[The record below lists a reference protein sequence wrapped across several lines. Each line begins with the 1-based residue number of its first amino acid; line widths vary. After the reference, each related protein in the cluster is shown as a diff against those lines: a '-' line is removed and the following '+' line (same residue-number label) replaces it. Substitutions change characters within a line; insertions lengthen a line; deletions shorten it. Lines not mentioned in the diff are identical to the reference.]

1 MREWPMKRR
10 WMNVIGYLVGAACM
24 VSLAHADSL
33 LGTDVFTERY
43 VAKVRADKPDVEILA
58 RGELEV
64 EIEVDGQS
72 VSIGLDNAYRQ
83 YQADPD
89 GLERILHAHVATVGS
104 WRAELDTETTG
115 SIRPVTKS
123 DDYLAELR
131 SMTTARGVS
140 DDEFPFI
147 YTELADDL
155 NVLYVL
161 DTEYSMSM
169 IDRKSADDMRLS
181 ETGLRA
187 IATENLMDFFA
198 EIAIS
203 VESLETNDGGIVAYL
218 VADGNYEASAILIDE
233 LIETLDESLDGDLI
247 VFVPA
252 PDLFIVTGTAEPG
265 GYEAASEISTNL
277 FNESAYVIS
286 PHAYVIDEGGWTH
299 YRP

>member
-1 MREWPMKRR
+1 MIHRRMK
-10 WMNVIGYLVGAACM
+10 LAVGLLAGVLMA
-24 VSLAHADSL
+24 SLACADSL
-33 LGTDVFTERY
+33 LGSEAFTERY
-43 VAKVRADKPDVEILA
+43 VQKIQAEKPDVEILA

-83 YQADPD
+83 YQADPE
-89 GLERILHAHVATVGS
+89 GLERILHAHVATIGS

-115 SIRPVTKS
+115 SIRPVIKS

-131 SMTTARGVS
+131 SMTTARGIS
-140 DDEFPFI
+140 DDEFPFV

-181 ETGLRA
+181 ETGLMA

-233 LIETLDESLDGDLI
+233 LIETLDESLEGDLI

-252 PDLFIVTGTAEPG
+252 RDLFIVTGTAEPG

-286 PHAYVIDEGGWTH
+286 PHAYVIDEGAWVR
-299 YRP
+299 YEP